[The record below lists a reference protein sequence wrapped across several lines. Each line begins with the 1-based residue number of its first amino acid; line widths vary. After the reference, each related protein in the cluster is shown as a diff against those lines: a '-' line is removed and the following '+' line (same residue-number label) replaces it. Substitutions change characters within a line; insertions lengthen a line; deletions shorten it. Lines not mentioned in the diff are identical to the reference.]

1 MIRVTIE
8 APQGAGKSRIGAYLA
23 RGLMKHG
30 IAVVAH
36 EPAISRRMTAN
47 GGRLFAELDRMGK
60 AGACIEIVE
69 VQTNPKEG
77 SHEESP
83 ES

>member
-36 EPAISRRMTAN
+36 EPAISRRMTAKD
-47 GGRLFAELDRMGK
+47 GRLFAELDRMGK

-69 VQTNPKEG
+69 VQTAKEG
-77 SHEESP
+77 ENEEAEP
-83 ES
+83 KR